1 MRVVIITILILVIF
15 FVGAFMVNRYVN
27 STCGELLK
35 DAGAL
40 DRSIKEENWIQ
51 GREQVNGLKKQWED
65 TKKGWLLFLEHY
77 ETDPIDIVL
86 TRLEQYIEV
95 ENKALALGE
104 MAELKLLI
112 DSVRSKENFKLENIL

>member
-1 MRVVIITILILVIF
+1 MRVVIVTVIILIIF
-15 FVGAFMVNRYVN
+15 FVGAFIVNRCVN
-27 STCGELLK
+27 NTCVKLLE
-35 DAGAL
+35 DARAL
-40 DRSIKEENWIQ
+40 DRSIKKEDWAR
-51 GREQVNGLKKQWED
+51 GKKQVHSFQKQWEG
-65 TKKGWLLFLEHY
+65 TKKCWLLFMEHY

-95 ENKALALGE
+95 EDKALALGE